1 MTDWQPA
8 VGEKVKMFIAVSIAI
23 TTLKYQKEYKMTK
36 LEPWMTE
43 LMAKVKYQKYDEAL
57 ELPRTKDLRGKAQ
70 GILEILGMYVWT
82 EFEER
87 ELENTYS
94 RLMALAE
101 KYEGYWDE

>member
-43 LMAKVKYQKYDEAL
+43 LMAKMKYQKYDEAL
-57 ELPRTKDLRGKAQ
+57 ELPTTKDLRGKAQ
-70 GILEILGMYVWT
+70 GILEILEMYAWT

>member
-1 MTDWQPA
+1 
-8 VGEKVKMFIAVSIAI
+8 
-23 TTLKYQKEYKMTK
+23 MTK

-57 ELPRTKDLRGKAQ
+57 ELPTTKDLRGKAQ
-70 GILEILGMYVWT
+70 GILEILEMYAWT

>member
-1 MTDWQPA
+1 
-8 VGEKVKMFIAVSIAI
+8 
-23 TTLKYQKEYKMTK
+23 MTK

-43 LMAKVKYQKYDEAL
+43 LMAKMKYQKYDEAL
-57 ELPRTKDLRGKAQ
+57 ELPTTKDLRGKAQ
-70 GILEILGMYVWT
+70 GILEILEMYAWT

>member
-8 VGEKVKMFIAVSIAI
+8 VVEKVKMFIAVSIAI

-57 ELPRTKDLRGKAQ
+57 ELPTTKDLRSKAQ
-70 GILEILGMYVWT
+70 GILEILEMYVWT

-94 RLMALAE
+94 RLMTLAE

>member
-1 MTDWQPA
+1 
-8 VGEKVKMFIAVSIAI
+8 
-23 TTLKYQKEYKMTK
+23 MTK

-57 ELPRTKDLRGKAQ
+57 ELPTTKDLRGKAQ
-70 GILEILGMYVWT
+70 GILETLEMYAWT

-94 RLMALAE
+94 RLMTLAE